1 VAIGRTYAE
10 QTAAAVATVDNRQ
23 PPRETVSMQGS
34 GSLRDRIART
44 LNTAYGDGLLS
55 EHTLAYRLDVLC
67 GNHVIEPAGLLGD
80 LTLRSS
86 AALPTGLSRLGQ
98 YARRALRDRGR
109 EPPPAPMLLAL
120 DWDGGDDDLLVG
132 RYRDCDIVLD
142 DLSVSRRHARLRFRD
157 GHWVLQDLQS
167 KNGTLVNRAPVGRC
181 QLHPGDEVHVGA
193 VRLLV
198 D

>member
-1 VAIGRTYAE
+1 
-10 QTAAAVATVDNRQ
+10 VDKRQ
-23 PPRETVSMQGS
+23 PPRETVVMQGH

-55 EHTLAYRLDVLC
+55 EHTLAHRLDVLC
-67 GNHVIEPAGLLGD
+67 GSHVIEPAGLLGD

-98 YARRALRDRGR
+98 HVRWALRDRWR
-109 EPPPAPMLLAL
+109 ERPADPMLLAL
-120 DWDGGDDDLLVG
+120 DWDGGDEDLLLG
-132 RYRDCDIVLD
+132 RHLSCDVVLD

-167 KNGTLVNRAPVGRC
+167 TNGTLLNRTHVVRC
-181 QLHPGDEVHVGA
+181 QLHPGDEVHVGT

>member
-1 VAIGRTYAE
+1 M
-10 QTAAAVATVDNRQ
+10 DKRQ
-23 PPRETVSMQGS
+23 PSRETVRMQGH

-55 EHTLAYRLDVLC
+55 EHTLSHRLDVLC
-67 GNHVIEPAGLLGD
+67 GSHVIEPAGLLGD

-86 AALPTGLSRLGQ
+86 AKLPTGISRLAA
-98 YARRALRDRGR
+98 YARWALRDRWR
-109 EPPPAPMLLAL
+109 QPPPDPMLLAL

-132 RYRDCDIVLD
+132 RHPSCDIVLD

-167 KNGTLVNRAPVGRC
+167 TNGTLVNRARVVRC
-181 QLHPGDEVHVGA
+181 QLQPGDEVHVGT